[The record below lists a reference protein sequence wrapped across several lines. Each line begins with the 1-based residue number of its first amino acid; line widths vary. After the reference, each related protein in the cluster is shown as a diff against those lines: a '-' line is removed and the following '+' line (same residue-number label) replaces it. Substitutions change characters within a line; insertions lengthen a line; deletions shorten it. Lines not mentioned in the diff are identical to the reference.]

1 MQDYA
6 EELIEIRE
14 AGEEAWGECPG
25 AESVDA
31 EEM

>member
-1 MQDYA
+1 LMQDYA

-14 AGEEAWGECPG
+14 AQDDAICALE
-25 AESVDA
+25 DA